1 MKKFC
6 FIFLSLWFLLGA
18 SLKAQRHILV
28 FDPELRQPLKGVTI
42 TIDKQRTD
50 TTNWLG
56 DVVIP
61 ERFDTLVVSKTGYI
75 TLTIPQKWVEDSIP
89 VIKKFNAVDE
99 VVVYGNA
106 MDNREK
112 WGVRWTKAD
121 RIEYELNNPV
131 TGIKFSLASLL
142 SSRARKE
149 KKQLRHLRNLFNR
162 LDANNT
168 HPIISAYR
176 SVFDKKQNKDF
187 SSPKSR

>member
-1 MKKFC
+1 MKNFC

-42 TIDKQRTD
+42 TIDKQRVD

-56 DVVIP
+56 DAVIP

-99 VVVYGNA
+99 VVVYGNV

-131 TGIKFSLASLL
+131 TGIKFSSASLL

-168 HPIISAYR
+168 HPIIGAYR
-176 SVFDKKQNKDF
+176 RGFGAMERKRNI
-187 SSPKSR
+187 SPKSR

>member
-42 TIDKQRTD
+42 TIDKQRVD

-56 DVVIP
+56 DAVIP

-99 VVVYGNA
+99 VVVYGNV

-112 WGVRWTKAD
+112 WGIRWTKAD

-162 LDANNT
+162 LDVNNT
-168 HPIISAYR
+168 HPIIGAYR
-176 SVFDKKQNKDF
+176 RVFGAMESKRNI
-187 SSPKSR
+187 SPKSR